1 MLSLFIKVPS
11 WGIGAIRGKTLERDA
26 QSVLFNLVRK
36 GEREGRKE
44 REEKG
49 MGRKKESLR

>member
-1 MLSLFIKVPS
+1 MSLFIKVPS
-11 WGIGAIRGKTLERDA
+11 WGIGAIRGKALERDA